1 MAIGKP
7 SETRLRRG
15 FGEAGEAKAP
25 PSPDQVWRWG
35 FFFGPPL
42 LRQGYAGR
50 NGVRMATFAEQMVE
64 KLQAILLAN
73 AGETGT
79 VMFFVPLVAPSAR
92 PAGDGPPEII
102 TAPVS

>member
-15 FGEAGEAKAP
+15 FGEASEAEARRIVHDDP
-25 PSPDQVWRWG
+25 AG

-42 LRQGYAGR
+42 LRPSFAEASEGYAGR
-50 NGVRMATFAEQMVE
+50 DGVRMATSAEQIVE

-73 AGETGT
+73 AG
-79 VMFFVPLVAPSAR
+79 L
-92 PAGDGPPEII
+92 
-102 TAPVS
+102 